1 MKKLSLFIFLGLLLI
16 LTACGSS
23 NNEEQGAAEY
33 VWGASCS
40 ALLDTLYCSADAFT
54 GEVRQE
60 YEQLFSSY
68 QEIWSQYSLNE
79 QEQICGD
86 AHKNLLQG
94 EARGE
99 LERLGCIE

>member
-1 MKKLSLFIFLGLLLI
+1 
-16 LTACGSS
+16 
-23 NNEEQGAAEY
+23 
-33 VWGASCS
+33 
-40 ALLDTLYCSADAFT
+40 LLDTLYCSADAFT

-94 EARGE
+94 EAR
-99 LERLGCIE
+99 